1 MAIRKIRI
9 DGDPILRKKSKDV
22 KEINDRIYEI
32 VEDMVDTMVNA
43 NGVGLAAVQVGIL
56 KRIIVVDPMP
66 DDEDGEFEVLL
77 NPEIIESS
85 GKEEGMEGCLSIPNK
100 RGIVER
106 PTYIKVKYM
115 NLDGEEKVM
124 EAYDFHARELCHEI
138 DHTLGI
144 LYKDKMIGGYV
155 E

>member
-22 KEINDRIYEI
+22 KEINEKIYEL
-32 VEDMVDTMVNA
+32 VEDMVETMINA
-43 NGVGLAAVQVGIL
+43 NGVGLAAVQVGVL
-56 KRIIVVDPMP
+56 KRIIVVDPEP
-66 DDEDGEFEVLL
+66 DNEDAEFQVLL
-77 NPEIIESS
+77 NPEIIQSS
-85 GKEEGMEGCLSIPNK
+85 GKEEGMEGCLSIPNR

-106 PTYIKVKYM
+106 PTTIKVKYM
-115 NLDGEEKVM
+115 DLDGNEQIM
-124 EAYDFHARELCHEI
+124 EAHDFHARELCHEI